1 MSKISHA
8 ILLVIILIILTF
20 PINNNAED
28 EDQLNQLS
36 VKKVRDIKLASPT
49 VVQTNKLP
57 SLKQIKKP
65 NLLKSV
71 ALATMLAT
79 GIMVK
84 YRK

>member
-1 MSKISHA
+1 MWKITCA
-8 ILLVIILIILTF
+8 ILFSIILIILAF
-20 PINNNAED
+20 QNNKAED
-28 EDQLNQLS
+28 KLNQISL
-36 VKKVRDIKLASPT
+36 KKVTDIKLASPAI
-49 VVQTNKLP
+49 VQTNKQS

-79 GIMVK
+79 GLMVK